1 MQIARPH
8 TRFFRLVYDSPK
20 QSDILC
26 GINIRIHIVSAISA
40 LERLVSSC
48 ADMVA
53 HRASLRS
60 ICWFHDNQRHTRHSR
75 LVFHKG
81 AEFHRRAD
89 ELFDFQFRRRLEF
102 GTDVADEYKYTST
115 NKNYKKKKR

>member
-40 LERLVSSC
+40 VFVAYGLLWAYTKYWPRSS
-48 ADMVA
+48 
-53 HRASLRS
+53 
-60 ICWFHDNQRHTRHSR
+60 
-75 LVFHKG
+75 K
-81 AEFHRRAD
+81 
-89 ELFDFQFRRRLEF
+89 
-102 GTDVADEYKYTST
+102 
-115 NKNYKKKKR
+115 

>member
-48 ADMVA
+48 ADTVHTEQVCEVYA
-53 HRASLRS
+53 GSTTTKGTPAILALYSIKERS
-60 ICWFHDNQRHTRHSR
+60 
-75 LVFHKG
+75 
-81 AEFHRRAD
+81 
-89 ELFDFQFRRRLEF
+89 
-102 GTDVADEYKYTST
+102 
-115 NKNYKKKKR
+115 